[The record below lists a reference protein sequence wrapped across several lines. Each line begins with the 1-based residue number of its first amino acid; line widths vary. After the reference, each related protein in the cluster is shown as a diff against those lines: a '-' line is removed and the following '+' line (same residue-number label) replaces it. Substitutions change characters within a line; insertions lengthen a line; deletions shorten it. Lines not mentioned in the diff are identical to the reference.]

1 MNIKENKKLLSIY
14 GLLAVIGLSA
24 LALTACGGGDGADGS
39 PGANGPGAGG
49 MPPPPVVAVAVQPE
63 DIDVEVT
70 YAGRVRGLREVQ
82 VRARVG
88 GILEERLYVEGQ
100 YVERGADL
108 FRIER
113 EPYEI
118 ALRAAEAD
126 LANARAAAGQAA
138 REWRRISGLH
148 EQNAVSDRERDRAQ
162 AEDELAQARVA
173 LAEAQV
179 EEARLNLGYT
189 LVKAPVAGPTG
200 LESLPEGSLI
210 ERGALLTTIV
220 QQDPVQVRF
229 ALPERDAVTHRAAR
243 RAMADP
249 DGEYRYPVRL
259 ILPDGSEYEHEGV
272 VDFTDSTVDARTGSV
287 QARALFDNPDGDLVP
302 GQFVRVRLSLQEL
315 KDVFPVPPPAIT
327 QGREGPRVF
336 VVKDDDTVEARTVRL
351 GPVVTGKQV
360 VLAGLEA
367 GDRIVVSGL
376 VNLHPGMT
384 VSPQIQEGE

>member
-1 MNIKENKKLLSIY
+1 MKPKKNETLLSRALLPVSA
-14 GLLAVIGLSA
+14 GLAA
-24 LALTACGGGDGADGS
+24 LALTACGGSDGADGNAH
-39 PGANGPGAGG
+39 GE

-63 DIDVEVT
+63 NVDVEVT

-82 VRARVG
+82 VRARAG
-88 GILEERLYVEGQ
+88 GILEERLYSEGQ
-100 YVERGADL
+100 YVEKGAPL

-162 AEDELAQARVA
+162 AEDELAQARLA
-173 LAEAQV
+173 LAEARV
-179 EEARLNLGYT
+179 EEARLNLDYT
-189 LVKAPVAGPTG
+189 VVKAPAAGPTG

-210 ERGALLTTIV
+210 ERGTLLTTIV

-229 ALPERDAVTHRAAR
+229 ALPERDAVTHRTAR
-243 RAMADP
+243 RAMVDP
-249 DGEYRYPVRL
+249 GGDHRYAVRMV
-259 ILPDGSEYEHEGV
+259 LPDGRDYGREGV

-302 GQFVRVRLSLQEL
+302 GQFVRVRLSLQQLE
-315 KDVFPVPPPAIT
+315 DVFPVPPPAVI
-327 QGREGPRVF
+327 QGREGPRIF
-336 VVKDDDTVEARTVRL
+336 VVKSDDTVEARNVRL
-351 GPVVTGKQV
+351 GPVVDGKQV
-360 VLAGLEA
+360 VLEGLES

-384 VSPQIQEGE
+384 VSPQFKDGE

>member
-1 MNIKENKKLLSIY
+1 MKTKENATALSNAI
-14 GLLAVIGLSA
+14 LSASVWLAA
-24 LALTACGGGDGADGS
+24 LALTACGGGEGGDAP
-39 PGANGPGAGG
+39 PGANGPAGGG
-49 MPPPPVVAVAVQPE
+49 MPPPPVVAVTVQPA
-63 DIDVEVT
+63 DVDVEVT

-88 GILEERLYVEGQ
+88 GILEERLYEEGQ

-118 ALRAAEAD
+118 ALRAAEAE

-138 REWRRISGLH
+138 REWRRIAGLH

-173 LAEAQV
+173 LADARV
-179 EEARLNLGYT
+179 EEARLNLDYT
-189 LVKAPVAGPTG
+189 VVKASAAGPTG

-243 RAMADP
+243 RAMVDP
-249 DGEYRYPVRL
+249 DGNHRRPLRL
-259 ILPDGSEYEHEGV
+259 ILPDGSEHAREGV
-272 VDFTDSTVDARTGSV
+272 VDFTDSTVNARTGSV
-287 QARALFDNPDGDLVP
+287 QARALFENPDGDLVP

-315 KDVFPVPPPAIT
+315 EDVFPVPPPAIT

-336 VVKDDDTVEARTVRL
+336 VVKDDDTVEARDVRL
-351 GPVVTGKQV
+351 GPVVDGKQI
-360 VLAGLEA
+360 VLEGLEA

-384 VSPQIQEGE
+384 VSPQFKGRE